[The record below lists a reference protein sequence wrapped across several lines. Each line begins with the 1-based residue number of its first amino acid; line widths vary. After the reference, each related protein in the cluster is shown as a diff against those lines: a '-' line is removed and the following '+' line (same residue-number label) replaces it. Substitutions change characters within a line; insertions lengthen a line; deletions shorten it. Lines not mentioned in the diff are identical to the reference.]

1 MKFVLGL
8 AAVSVCGVAVLATSA
23 IGQTAPDLAKG
34 QAIFEER
41 CKACHDPAVDRAPT
55 REDLAT
61 RPPADIVAA
70 LTTGPMVPVA
80 EGLTP
85 EDKQAVAA
93 YLTTNVK
100 PAPGADG
107 ASPAIPQ

>member
-1 MKFVLGL
+1 MKFVLG
-8 AAVSVCGVAVLATSA
+8 AALTLVAGAAILATSA
-23 IGQTAPDLAKG
+23 VGQTAPDKAKG

-41 CKACHDPAVDRAPT
+41 CKACHDPAVDRAPP
-55 REDLAT
+55 REELAAK
-61 RPPADIVAA
+61 PPADIVAA

-93 YLTTNVK
+93 YLTAK
-100 PAPGADG
+100 P
-107 ASPAIPQ
+107 

>member
-1 MKFVLGL
+1 MKFVLGPAL
-8 AAVSVCGVAVLATSA
+8 ALVAGAAFLATSA
-23 IGQTAPDLAKG
+23 VSQTAPDKAKG

-41 CKACHDPAVDRAPT
+41 CKACHEPAVDRAPT
-55 REDLAT
+55 REELAA

-93 YLTTNVK
+93 YLTAK
-100 PAPGADG
+100 P
-107 ASPAIPQ
+107 

>member
-1 MKFVLGL
+1 MKLVLGALVPLAGVAIL
-8 AAVSVCGVAVLATSA
+8 AAAATA
-23 IGQTAPDLAKG
+23 QPAPDKAKG

-41 CKACHDPAVDRAPT
+41 CKACHEPAVDRAPP
-55 REDLAT
+55 REELAAKT
-61 RPPADIVAA
+61 PDAIVAA

-93 YLTTNVK
+93 FLTAK
-100 PAPGADG
+100 P
-107 ASPAIPQ
+107 

>member
-1 MKFVLGL
+1 MKFPLSATLVLM
-8 AAVSVCGVAVLATSA
+8 AGVAVLASSA
-23 IGQTAPDLAKG
+23 AGQPAPDKAKG

-41 CKACHDPAVDRAPT
+41 CKACHEPAVDRAPP
-55 REDLAT
+55 REELAAKT
-61 RPPADIVAA
+61 PDAIIAA

-93 YLTTNVK
+93 YLTAK
-100 PAPGADG
+100 P
-107 ASPAIPQ
+107 